1 MEIKYNNKTYTF
13 DVAQAIKSGI
23 LKEKNGKVTTIQ
35 ELTDKYRLKD
45 VYTYDII
52 QDSLNQTPLA
62 PAWNLA
68 YQLTPEDAEA
78 LAAISLLLKFRRDW
92 VGDWDWHKSSTSY
105 YIMYQATICRITYGC
120 GHHGILSFPTEDMA
134 KEFRDTF
141 LDLLK
146 KCKYYL

>member
-1 MEIKYNNKTYTF
+1 MDIKYNNKTYTF

-23 LKEKNGKVTTIQ
+23 LKEKDGKARTIQ
-35 ELTDKYRLKD
+35 ELTDKYRLNTL
-45 VYTYDII
+45 YGYDIT
-52 QDSLNQTPLA
+52 QDKLEETTLV
-62 PAWNLA
+62 PAWNLG

-78 LAAISLLLKFRRDW
+78 LATLSLLLKFRRDW
-92 VGDWDWHKSSTSY
+92 VGDWHKSSTSY
-105 YIMYQATICRITYGC
+105 YIMYQASICRISYGF
-120 GHHGILSFPTEDMA
+120 GHGVLSFPTEDMA